1 MSRSLTASDKA
12 KLRRILASEGLVES
26 DKVARDPRLDAMRT
40 KVRAKRLREIAKML
54 HAAVEELGIYG
65 QDALGETNAEVLK
78 RNADWIDRI
87 AKALAQAES
96 EVEVQEWDEAIRGFA
111 YADRLMYKAIQGQ
124 AKQIL
129 RVLPAF
135 IKSMDRVMVLI
146 QEEARAAGPPSD
158 RERKWRR

>member
-1 MSRSLTASDKA
+1 VSRSLTASDKA
-12 KLRRILASEGLVES
+12 RLRRILASEGLVES

-40 KVRAKRLREIAKML
+40 KVRAKRLREIAKMV

-65 QDALGETNAEVLK
+65 QNALGETNADLLK
-78 RNADWIDRI
+78 LNADRMDRI

-96 EVEVQEWDEAIRGFA
+96 EVEVQELGASVRGLA
-111 YADRLMYKAIQGQ
+111 YADRLMYEAVQGE

-135 IKSMDRVMVLI
+135 IKSMDRVLVLI